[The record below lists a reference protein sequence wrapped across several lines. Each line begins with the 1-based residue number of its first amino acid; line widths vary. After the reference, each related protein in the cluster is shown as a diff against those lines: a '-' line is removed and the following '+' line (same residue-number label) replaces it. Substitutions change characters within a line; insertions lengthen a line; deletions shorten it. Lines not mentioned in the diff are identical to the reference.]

1 MTTIK
6 YRKNK
11 FLGVLKQLYRRS
23 SCRIKPVLL
32 IDPVLVSIHLISF
45 FTTLLERVYHN
56 TPLLTLFAPAPSLTC
71 DVVCPT
77 LASFVVVTIAARSSD
92 SISLVATM

>member
-1 MTTIK
+1 
-6 YRKNK
+6 
-11 FLGVLKQLYRRS
+11 
-23 SCRIKPVLL
+23 
-32 IDPVLVSIHLISF
+32 
-45 FTTLLERVYHN
+45 
-56 TPLLTLFAPAPSLTC
+56 LFAPAPSLTC